1 MSTSS
6 MDHPS
11 ASRVLRVLNPEGLHA
26 RAATEVAKL
35 LSRFE
40 AKVHLI
46 KGGNRVDGTDVL
58 EILSLGAMQH
68 QELMVEAHGAQ
79 AAEAL
84 EALAALLES
93 NFFDESM

>member
-1 MSTSS
+1 MSASI
-6 MDHPS
+6 MDHPA
-11 ASRVLRVLNPEGLHA
+11 ASRILCVRNPEGLHA
-26 RAATEVAKL
+26 RAAMEVAKL

-46 KGGNRVDGTDVL
+46 KGGSRVDGTDVL

-68 QELMVEAHGAQ
+68 QELTVEAFGEQ
-79 AAEAL
+79 AAEAI

-93 NFFDESM
+93 NFSDQSK

>member
-1 MSTSS
+1 

-11 ASRVLRVLNPEGLHA
+11 ASRVMRVQNPEGLHA
-26 RAATEVAKL
+26 RAAMEVAKL

-68 QELMVEAHGAQ
+68 EELTIEASGVQ
-79 AAEAL
+79 AAEAV

-93 NFFDESM
+93 SFFDESR